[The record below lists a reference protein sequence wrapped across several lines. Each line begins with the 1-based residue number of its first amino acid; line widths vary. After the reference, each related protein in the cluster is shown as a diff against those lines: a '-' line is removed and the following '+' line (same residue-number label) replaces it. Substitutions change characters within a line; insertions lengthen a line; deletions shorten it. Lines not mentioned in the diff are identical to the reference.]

1 MEAEEGV
8 QTGQLRVARKHPTK
22 LIKQSV
28 NGEVKLHR
36 EHGESRE
43 IEKQKGWTN
52 GREQIYFLP
61 NRMSGEALGVRPKR
75 ISGDPADR
83 PNRMRGEPAE
93 RPKRMRGEPA
103 GEALLPKRMMGEA

>member
-1 MEAEEGV
+1 MEAEERV

-43 IEKQKGWTN
+43 IGKQKRCKMI
-52 GREQIYFLP
+52 RETY
-61 NRMSGEALGVRPKR
+61 K
-75 ISGDPADR
+75 
-83 PNRMRGEPAE
+83 E
-93 RPKRMRGEPA
+93 RE
-103 GEALLPKRMMGEA
+103 